1 MKFVSRETVSDAFG
15 PKAYDP
21 TKTVNWAPTRY
32 VPWSSW
38 AVATNIWPNAQGNN
52 STEAESSG
60 MAVYAHELSHNLS
73 IPDNYNNPFGTI
85 VQRTATGMWDMM
97 SRGSFNGPAAS
108 TPAGRSRRP
117 RAAPS
122 ARSTTCAT
130 SAS

>member
-1 MKFVSRETVSDAFG
+1 MGGGVGEATIASFDNIFYTVAGEDQSSTWQEFGEMKFLSQDTVSDAFG

-60 MAVYAHELSHNLS
+60 MAVYAHELC
-73 IPDNYNNPFGTI
+73 
-85 VQRTATGMWDMM
+85 
-97 SRGSFNGPAAS
+97 
-108 TPAGRSRRP
+108 
-117 RAAPS
+117 
-122 ARSTTCAT
+122 TT
-130 SAS
+130 